1 MKLKWSLY
9 SPAWEHAPLMMAVVS
24 PWYSGQCTDSAM
36 NCMFLLAEAFIV
48 STYPDWQKG
57 QAYCTELVFSQCWHT
72 VLRMAVTHKYSRSL
86 GSCMLLLWSLH
97 KMLIVTFVHCFNH
110 QIIAKDLQNAHVPPG
125 RGNWCW
131 CTIITVMFTKNFTY
145 IIIFLLEWHA
155 PWWMFPVS
163 DTLPERIVSGLSAG
177 RVDPESRYYW
187 LYISIDLPRPADM
200 WVSTRSPPHT
210 GWSEWSPSD
219 PMMIVGPAYTACP
232 LPQKRS
238 LFLEYSGKLA
248 DS

>member
-48 STYPDWQKG
+48 ST
-57 QAYCTELVFSQCWHT
+57 ELVFSQCWHT

-97 KMLIVTFVHCFNH
+97 KMLIVTFVHCFND

-145 IIIFLLEWHA
+145 IIIL
-155 PWWMFPVS
+155 
-163 DTLPERIVSGLSAG
+163 SGMPLDGCFLSAI
-177 RVDPESRYYW
+177 RCQSVLSVAFLQAEWILNPDITDCTLVS
-187 LYISIDLPRPADM
+187 ISLGQLICGCLQGLLHILD
-200 WVSTRSPPHT
+200 
-210 GWSEWSPSD
+210 GQSEAPVIRWW
-219 PMMIVGPAYTACP
+219 
-232 LPQKRS
+232 
-238 LFLEYSGKLA
+238 F
-248 DS
+248 